1 MVCECILTFHST
13 NTRSSTTNFR
23 ISSHCRPIH
32 HKIIRRTC
40 SNSRRR
46 RNILTR
52 PEDPKEPRRMTRVVQ
67 KMPAPTKINI
77 FDNNSNNHNRDRPR
91 NSRHSICSSRG
102 IFRFPI
108 CPISHKC
115 AFPLGL
121 PSSWATMT
129 KEAVAE
135 AQADEVVDAVL
146 VGEEAVAEEVEE
158 GEVEAEADIARKAMA
173 PMTRIDPTMVRTFF
187 RSTSRNSNSCST
199 NNTRR
204 RRPTWDPPQ
213 RRMLPNSR
221 YRG

>member
-46 RNILTR
+46 RNISTCL
-52 PEDPKEPRRMTRVVQ
+52 EDPKEPRRMTRVVQ
-67 KMPAPTKINI
+67 KMPAPIQINI
-77 FDNNSNNHNRDRPR
+77 FDNNNNNHNRDRPR

-121 PSSWATMT
+121 LSSWATMT
-129 KEAVAE
+129 KEVVVA
-135 AQADEVVDAVL
+135 ARADEVVDAVL
-146 VGEEAVAEEVEE
+146 VGEEAVAGEVEE
-158 GEVEAEADIARKAMA
+158 GEVEVEADITRKAMA
-173 PMTRIDPTMVRTFF
+173 PMTLIDPIMVRTFF
-187 RSTSRNSNSCST
+187 RSTSRNSSST

-221 YRG
+221 YHG